1 MNAGGVDKA
10 CKSNGRIT
18 WNVMG
23 NSKLQIPN
31 HKQITNSNLK
41 RLSEVVPA
49 KAGIQFNLVPRLHGD
64 DIKKCHFRDSKL
76 GIRYLTA
83 HNDAFLSQ
91 ALLHLSNRMLT
102 IVENR
107 RCGDRI
113 RSRLDCREAIRRA
126 TCTAVRDDGN
136 RRKRCK
142 GGNKL
147 AVKALPRAVAVD

>member
-49 KAGIQFNLVPRLHGD
+49 QAEIQFNLVPRLHGD
-64 DIKKCHFRDSKL
+64 DIKKCHFGLLILCIVWDLVLWFWDFR
-76 GIRYLTA
+76 I
-83 HNDAFLSQ
+83 AF
-91 ALLHLSNRMLT
+91 
-102 IVENR
+102 
-107 RCGDRI
+107 
-113 RSRLDCREAIRRA
+113 RA
-126 TCTAVRDDGN
+126 MRQWQTR
-136 RRKRCK
+136 
-142 GGNKL
+142 
-147 AVKALPRAVAVD
+147 